1 MAKKKKRQKRI
12 LNCNPSRNTQNDWLL
27 EHALSARTSKS
38 VTIPTSKDLR
48 ASWWKIGD
56 QGKTGSCVGWATAD
70 SVVRWHFVKTGR
82 LKKDKRLSVRFL
94 WMASKET
101 DTIVNWATTFIEDA
115 GTNIKSAL
123 DVARKYGTVE
133 ESVLPFNGGL
143 SPLEEGVFYSKAAL
157 GKISSYH
164 NLTKGD
170 KLTNYRHWIA
180 SNGPVL
186 VRLECDRTWATV
198 GSDGVLDE
206 YNAISANGGHA
217 VALVGY
223 TKNHFIVRNSMGTKW
238 GHKGFAYASNAYTEA
253 AFDEAY
259 GIIP

>member
-1 MAKKKKRQKRI
+1 MAKKRKKQKRI

-27 EHALSARTSKS
+27 EHAHPARTSKS
-38 VTIPTSKDLR
+38 IAIPTSKDLR

-56 QGKTGSCVGWATAD
+56 QGRTGSCVGWATAD
-70 SVVRWHFVKTGR
+70 SLIRWHFVKTRR
-82 LKKDKRLSVRFL
+82 LKKDQRLSVRFL

-101 DTIVNWATTFIEDA
+101 DTLVNWATTFIEDA

-133 ESVLPFNGGL
+133 ESLLPFNGGL
-143 SPLEEGVFYSKAAL
+143 SPLQEEVFYSKAAL
-157 GKISSYH
+157 GKITSYH
-164 NLTKGD
+164 NLSKGD

-180 SNGPVL
+180 NNGPVL
-186 VRLECDRTWATV
+186 VRLECDRAWGTV
-198 GSDGVLDE
+198 GNDGILDE
-206 YNAISANGGHA
+206 YSAISANGGHA
-217 VALVGY
+217 IALVGY

-238 GHKGFAYASNAYTEA
+238 GHKGFAYASNAYAEA
-253 AFDEAY
+253 AFNEAY